1 MLSPCLWMLPE
12 YNSLKDNELRYR
24 KKHLDLIT
32 NQESMD
38 TLKVRSRI
46 FSELRK

>member
-1 MLSPCLWMLPE
+1 MLPE

-32 NQESMD
+32 NPESLEV
-38 TLKVRSRI
+38 LKIRSKI